1 MKKLTFLSLL
11 LLFWGI
17 ANATVDC
24 RPMSLITAT
33 DHGLVI
39 NLPTSPSCLSPTY
52 AISARVSGSGLPFT
66 PVTHT
71 VSSPSPGVFTAA
83 ISGLEPC
90 TAYEIRVLVYCG
102 GSIEGGCVNAVPF
115 TTTGCDPCRGCLD
128 FLGIEIIG
136 QRECEAELVMDWT
149 RLEGCGEITIISQTW
164 DFGHPGG
171 TGSGELITHTFPG
184 NGTYTVTATIV
195 YSVAG
200 VPGTC
205 TVVQTREITITDCL
219 GCGDCFTFEG
229 IAVVDQRECEAE
241 LGMDW
246 TRMADC
252 GEITIISQTWD
263 FGHVGGTGSGEH
275 VTHIFPGNGT
285 YTVTATIVYS
295 VAGRPG
301 ICTAVQ
307 TRDITITDCIGC
319 GECVIFESIE
329 ILGQRECE
337 AEFLMNWGRLDGCG
351 EITIISQTWD
361 FGHVGGTGSG
371 EIVTHTFPG
380 NGTYTVTATI
390 VYSVAGRPGI
400 CTAVQTR
407 DITITDCIGCGEC
420 LLFEGIEIIDQAGCD
435 AELLMNWTR
444 IADCGEITIISQTW
458 DFGHPGGTGTG
469 ELITHTFPGNGTYT
483 VTATIV
489 YSVAGRPGTCT
500 MVQTRDITITDCI
513 DCGDCVIFEGIEVIE
528 ILRCDAELLM
538 NWTRIADCGEI
549 TIISQTWDF
558 GHVGGTG
565 AGELITHTFPGNG
578 TYTVTATMVYSI
590 AGRPGTCTMV
600 QTRDITIT
608 DCFSCEECFSIN
620 DIIIEKQDRCEVE
633 MYMDYTG
640 SGLCGPITII
650 SSTWDFGHPGGTGSG
665 LTTTHTFPGN
675 GTYTVTA
682 TIVYSIAGRPGT
694 CTTVSTRTVT
704 ITGCVTCADC
714 LNFSAIRILSQKK
727 CRVEFVMDYVTTG
740 LCGPI
745 TIISETWNF
754 GYPGG
759 VGSGYYTIHNFPGNG
774 TYNVTGTIVF
784 SVPGIPGTCTITR
797 TRIVTITGC
806 SGLVDGGGGR
816 GQMDTPASETN
827 TLTVTTIP
835 NPADEAVTITLLDP
849 SNEVASENLMLTIF
863 DMNGRIVYSTNVN
876 VGVGEN
882 IELSK
887 FNSGVYLYQIS
898 DDNGVLIREKLIVQ

>member
-1 MKKLTFLSLL
+1 M
-11 LLFWGI
+11 
-17 ANATVDC
+17 
-24 RPMSLITAT
+24 
-33 DHGLVI
+33 VI

-71 VSSPSPGVFTAA
+71 VSSPSPGVFTAS
-83 ISGLEPC
+83 ISGLESC
-90 TAYEIRVLVYCG
+90 TEYEIRVLVYCG

-128 FLGIEIIG
+128 FLGIEILG

-164 DFGHPGG
+164 DFGHAGG
-171 TGSGELITHTFPG
+171 TGAGELITHTFPG

-200 VPGTC
+200 IPGTC
-205 TVVQTREITITDCL
+205 TAVQTQEITITDCI
-219 GCGDCFTFEG
+219 GCGDCLEFIG
-229 IAVVDQRECEAE
+229 IEVIEQRECEAE
-241 LGMDW
+241 LLMDW
-246 TRMADC
+246 TRIADC

-263 FGHVGGTGSGEH
+263 FGHVGGTGTGEH
-275 VTHIFPGNGT
+275 VTHI
-285 YTVTATIVYS
+285 
-295 VAGRPG
+295 
-301 ICTAVQ
+301 
-307 TRDITITDCIGC
+307 
-319 GECVIFESIE
+319 
-329 ILGQRECE
+329 
-337 AEFLMNWGRLDGCG
+337 
-351 EITIISQTWD
+351 
-361 FGHVGGTGSG
+361 
-371 EIVTHTFPG
+371 
-380 NGTYTVTATI
+380 
-390 VYSVAGRPGI
+390 
-400 CTAVQTR
+400 
-407 DITITDCIGCGEC
+407 
-420 LLFEGIEIIDQAGCD
+420 
-435 AELLMNWTR
+435 
-444 IADCGEITIISQTW
+444 
-458 DFGHPGGTGTG
+458 
-469 ELITHTFPGNGTYT
+469 FPGNGTYT

-513 DCGDCVIFEGIEVIE
+513 GCGECVVFESIE
-528 ILRCDAELLM
+528 ILGQRECEAEFLM
-538 NWTRIADCGEI
+538 NWGRLEGCGEI

-565 AGELITHTFPGNG
+565 SGEIVTHVFPGNG
-578 TYTVTATMVYSI
+578 TYTVTATIVYSV
-590 AGRPGTCTMV
+590 AGRPGTCTAV
-600 QTRDITIT
+600 QTREITIT
-608 DCFSCEECFSIN
+608 DCYSCEECFSIA
-620 DIIIEKQDRCEVE
+620 DIIIEKQERCEVE

-650 SSTWDFGHPGGTGSG
+650 SSTWDFGYPGGTGSG
-665 LTTTHTFPGN
+665 LSTTHTFPGN

-694 CTTVSTRTVT
+694 CTTVQTRTVT

-714 LNFSAIRILSQKK
+714 LNFSAIRILSQNK

-759 VGSGYYTIHNFPGNG
+759 VGSGYYTFHNFPGNG
-774 TYNVTGTIVF
+774 TYNVTATIVF
-784 SVPGIPGTCTITR
+784 SVPGIAGTCTITR
-797 TRIVTITGC
+797 TRTVTITGC
-806 SGLVDGGGGR
+806 SGILDGGGGR

-827 TLTVTTIP
+827 ALTVTTVP

-849 SNEVASENLMLTIF
+849 SNEMVSKNLMLTIF
-863 DMNGRIVYSTNVN
+863 DMNGRIVYSSNVN

-898 DDNGVLIREKLIVQ
+898 DENGVLIREKLIVQ

>member
-24 RPMSLITAT
+24 RPMSLVTAG
-33 DHGLVI
+33 DNGMVI

-52 AISARVSGSGLPFT
+52 TVSARVYGSGLPFA
-66 PVTHT
+66 PVSVT
-71 VSSPSPGVFTAA
+71 VTSPSPGSFQGA
-83 ISGLEPC
+83 ITGLEPC
-90 TAYEIRVLVYCG
+90 TSYEILVLVYCG

-136 QRECEAELVMDWT
+136 QRECEAELLMDWT

-164 DFGHPGG
+164 DFGHAGG

-200 VPGTC
+200 IPGT
-205 TVVQTREITITDCL
+205 
-219 GCGDCFTFEG
+219 
-229 IAVVDQRECEAE
+229 
-241 LGMDW
+241 
-246 TRMADC
+246 
-252 GEITIISQTWD
+252 
-263 FGHVGGTGSGEH
+263 
-275 VTHIFPGNGT
+275 
-285 YTVTATIVYS
+285 
-295 VAGRPG
+295 
-301 ICTAVQ
+301 CTAVQ

-319 GECVIFESIE
+319 GECVVFESVE

-371 EIVTHTFPG
+371 EIVTHVFPGNGTYTVTATIVYSVAGRPGVCTAVQTRDITITDCIGCGECVVFESIEILGQRECEAEFLMNWGRLDGCGEITIISQTWDFGYVGGTGSGEIVSHVFPG

-400 CTAVQTR
+400 CTAIQTR
-407 DITITDCIGCGEC
+407 DITITDCLSCEDC
-420 LLFEGIEIIDQAGCD
+420 FNFFGIEIIRQSGCD
-435 AELLMNWTR
+435 AELVMDY
-444 IADCGEITIISQTW
+444 AASGECGAISIISETW

-469 ELITHTFPGNGTYT
+469 YH
-483 VTATIV
+483 
-489 YSVAGRPGTCT
+489 
-500 MVQTRDITITDCI
+500 
-513 DCGDCVIFEGIEVIE
+513 
-528 ILRCDAELLM
+528 
-538 NWTRIADCGEI
+538 
-549 TIISQTWDF
+549 
-558 GHVGGTG
+558 
-565 AGELITHTFPGNG
+565 
-578 TYTVTATMVYSI
+578 
-590 AGRPGTCTMV
+590 
-600 QTRDITIT
+600 
-608 DCFSCEECFSIN
+608 
-620 DIIIEKQDRCEVE
+620 
-633 MYMDYTG
+633 
-640 SGLCGPITII
+640 
-650 SSTWDFGHPGGTGSG
+650 
-665 LTTTHTFPGN
+665 TTHTFPGN

-694 CTTVSTRTVT
+694 CTSVQTRTVTITDCLTCEDCFNFFGIEVISQSRCTAELVMDYAGSGECGAITIISETWDFGYPGGTGTGYYTTHTFPGNGTYTVTATIVYSVAGLPGTCTSVQTRTITITDCLTCEDCFNFDGIIIDRQNRCEVDLVMDYAGTGLCGPISIISETWDFGHPGGTGSGLFVTHTFPGNGTYTVTATVVYSVPGIPGTCTSVQTRTIT

-714 LNFSAIRILSQKK
+714 LNFSAIRVLSQNK

-759 VGSGYYTIHNFPGNG
+759 VGSGYYTFHNFPGNG
-774 TYNVTGTIVF
+774 TYNVTATIVF
-784 SVPGIPGTCTITR
+784 SVPGIAGTCTVVRTR
-797 TRIVTITGC
+797 TVTITGC
-806 SGLVDGGGGR
+806 SGILDGGGGR

-827 TLTVTTIP
+827 ALTVTTVP
-835 NPADEAVTITLLDP
+835 NPADEAVTITLIDP
-849 SNEVASENLMLTIF
+849 SKEVASENLMLTIF

-898 DDNGVLIREKLIVQ
+898 DENGVLIREKLIVQ